1 MSASYY
7 TIERERSSKGVQLAR
22 RWCQQ
27 AGLLLLRFSAGG
39 LVLLHGLPKL
49 RMLLSG
55 EGSGWMDPI
64 GLGPEVSLALCVFAE
79 VFCGIAVMVG
89 FLTRLSALALA
100 CNFYVIVLIRNTG
113 MDWWILEPGVLY
125 LLIFSTLVLTGG
137 GRLSLDSMLWRYDRL
152 RRLVN
157 SLSDKIESR
166 STTSDT
172 PAETEN
178 KSAS

>member
-1 MSASYY
+1 
-7 TIERERSSKGVQLAR
+7 
-22 RWCQQ
+22 
-27 AGLLLLRFSAGG
+27 
-39 LVLLHGLPKL
+39 
-49 RMLLSG
+49 
-55 EGSGWMDPI
+55 
-64 GLGPEVSLALCVFAE
+64 
-79 VFCGIAVMVG
+79 MVG
-89 FLTRLSALALA
+89 FLTRLSALVLA

-157 SLSDKIESR
+157 SLAKSNEHQSHTAND
-166 STTSDT
+166 
-172 PAETEN
+172 EN